1 MIISR
6 APLSISLCGD
16 GSDVRSFYEKF
27 GGCVISTSIRKYAY
41 VYLNPSFDKN
51 SITLRYSETE
61 SVSEYKDIKHKYFR
75 QVLRDFN
82 VKGVEITSMSDI
94 PSSAGFGSSSSFLVA
109 LLKLI
114 HTYREE
120 PINVYSLAQE
130 ASKIEIDELNSRI
143 GKTDHFS
150 SAFGG
155 LRFYEYAKDGSV
167 TVNPIVMSSESYR
180 RLQNNLVMFYF
191 KEDKTLE
198 TRFID
203 CGNKNMANDVIKQIG
218 EKTRLLKTELESN
231 NIDALGPILNDS
243 WNMRA
248 PVFDTGLNTNATS
261 NYLLGI
267 SSGATGGKLF
277 SVNGGYFLLFYV
289 PSDDS
294 REKVRKVFH
303 DANEIT
309 FELDQAGCSIIF
321 ME

>member
-1 MIISR
+1 
-6 APLSISLCGD
+6 
-16 GSDVRSFYEKF
+16 
-27 GGCVISTSIRKYAY
+27 
-41 VYLNPSFDKN
+41 
-51 SITLRYSETE
+51 
-61 SVSEYKDIKHKYFR
+61 
-75 QVLRDFN
+75 
-82 VKGVEITSMSDI
+82 
-94 PSSAGFGSSSSFLVA
+94 
-109 LLKLI
+109 
-114 HTYREE
+114 
-120 PINVYSLAQE
+120 
-130 ASKIEIDELNSRI
+130 
-143 GKTDHFS
+143 
-150 SAFGG
+150 
-155 LRFYEYAKDGSV
+155 
-167 TVNPIVMSSESYR
+167 
-180 RLQNNLVMFYF
+180 
-191 KEDKTLE
+191 
-198 TRFID
+198 
-203 CGNKNMANDVIKQIG
+203 MANDVIKQIG